1 MHASLPCALVA
12 VTFALAAA
20 PAAAFN
26 CYLIVDKSNDVT
38 YQGTIPPVDLSDDGV
53 PARNALRARGEQLI
67 VMDTDNCPQVDR
79 GRITGSGAPATVEEI
94 VAGMRSAVPYGSSVN
109 PVRGDTIT
117 AGGITLPRITVPRAT
132 GGGMSSNSLPSGM
145 SIR

>member
-1 MHASLPCALVA
+1 MHASLSSAIVAMTLV
-12 VTFALAAA
+12 LAAA

-26 CYLIVDKSNDVT
+26 CYVIVDKSNDVT
-38 YQGTIPPVDLSDDGV
+38 YQGTFSPVDLSDDGI

-67 VMDTDNCPQVDR
+67 AMDTDNCPQIDR
-79 GRITGSGAPATVEEI
+79 ARVTGSGGPASVEEI
-94 VAGMRSAVPYGSSVN
+94 VAGMRPAVSYGSAVNRP
-109 PVRGDTIT
+109 REDTIT

>member
-1 MHASLPCALVA
+1 MHPSLPCAIVA
-12 VTFALAAA
+12 ATFAFAAV

-26 CYLIVDKSNDVT
+26 CFLIVDKNNEVT
-38 YQGTIPPVDLSDDGV
+38 YQGTFSPVDLSDDGLA
-53 PARNALRARGEQLI
+53 ARDALRARGEQLV
-67 VMDTDNCPQVDR
+67 VMDTDNCPQIDR

-94 VAGMRSAVPYGSSVN
+94 VAGMRSAVPYGSAVN
-109 PVRGDTIT
+109 PPRNDTIT